1 MFKNKRQNMFN
12 FLNKE
17 KKEMSKLKKKLMIY
31 FLLISIVSIS
41 VSAEII
47 LEMSSIRF
55 KNQIKNNFYSQLQNK
70 ISKDEYESVK
80 NSVSTDDIFTPISDL
95 RNRMIL
101 LLLVVSGCI
110 IGSFYLFAKD
120 IVTPMDKMVEATKK
134 IADGDLTV
142 SVPIMSTDEI
152 GQVATLINSMN
163 VNMQDMIIQ
172 IRQEVQRYSKKI
184 NYVKEKITGIS
195 DLDNFKNI
203 LENKRISQT
212 QLKQMIHLVHETE
225 NTLQTMTGD
234 LSSLRTFVDMYK
246 TYTPLTEV
254 DQNEIEE
261 AIKQFSEISKG
272 IGAKI

>member
-1 MFKNKRQNMFN
+1 MLKIFNKNKKQ
-12 FLNKE
+12 
-17 KKEMSKLKKKLMIY
+17 MSKLKKKLMIY

-47 LEMSSIRF
+47 LEMSSTRF
-55 KNQIKNNFYSQLQNK
+55 KNQIQNNFYLQLKNK
-70 ISKDEYESVK
+70 ITNEEYESVIK
-80 NSVSTDDIFTPISDL
+80 SVNMNDIYTPISDL

-120 IVTPMDKMVEATKK
+120 IVTPMDKMVDATKK

-142 SVPIMSTDEI
+142 TVPIMSTDEI
-152 GQVATLINSMN
+152 GQVGTLINSMN
-163 VNMQDMIIQ
+163 LNMQDMIIQ
-172 IRQEVQRYSKKI
+172 IRNEIKRYKKQI
-184 NYVKEKITGIS
+184 NHVSDKIENIS
-195 DLDNFKNI
+195 DMENFKNI
-203 LENKRISQT
+203 LENKKISQS
-212 QLKQMIHLVHETE
+212 QLKHIIHLVHETG
-225 NTLQTMTGD
+225 NTLQTITGD

-261 AIKQFSEISKG
+261 AIKQFSGVQSSNG
-272 IGAKI
+272 VKI